1 MRKEY
6 KLVIVLI
13 FLSFLCFVLGGYYII
28 YHRTQEEALSRDLKK
43 LEGVSLLEKVSLP
56 KTVKGTYLE
65 IENGMLEYIDSL
77 QNQYDL
83 VNGYSND
90 TTIQS
95 LLSVSNYLESNKDFS
110 EDITYVEDVKEKFNK
125 DIDFLI
131 SMCDSSYID
140 GYIKNFNYSSYY
152 EDLYQEAFSTISS
165 SLEELRSSFSQSKEH
180 MNSTYDTTLSVLNF
194 LTEHAND
201 WKIEG
206 EEIQFSTEE
215 LVTQYNSLVTGLQ

>member
-1 MRKEY
+1 M
-6 KLVIVLI
+6 
-13 FLSFLCFVLGGYYII
+13 
-28 YHRTQEEALSRDLKK
+28 
-43 LEGVSLLEKVSLP
+43 
-56 KTVKGTYLE
+56 
-65 IENGMLEYIDSL
+65 
-77 QNQYDL
+77 
-83 VNGYSND
+83 ND
-90 TTIQS
+90 TKPKIKFYSMGSQ
-95 LLSVSNYLESNKDFS
+95 KIDFS
-110 EDITYVEDVKEKFNK
+110 KILNDVNLDASKPVTISSGFNNALRSVIDK

-152 EDLYQEAFSTISS
+152 EELYQEAFSTISS

-180 MNSTYDTTLSVLNF
+180 MNSTYDATLSVLNF